1 MPSEIDQ
8 SFLHWGKYVF
18 DIKIENKTNL
28 ILYFL
33 IIFIDGYL
41 LIFLSMEHL
50 FSF

>member
-28 ILYFL
+28 ILYFFNNFYRW
-33 IIFIDGYL
+33 ISFNISIY
-41 LIFLSMEHL
+41 EHL